1 MSRNWVS
8 LYDISHPPPAAL
20 IREFYLNLSVYFEDL
35 GGHYLTTW
43 IRGKEFKITRKRV
56 SKALGVPIMHRPT
69 YPYIESPPIG
79 DVMSLL
85 CGRSITWGSEPRINS
100 SEFIKLNYPFLLD
113 CLS

>member
-85 CGRSITWGSEPRINS
+85 CGRSII
-100 SEFIKLNYPFLLD
+100 
-113 CLS
+113 